1 MIKARDPVAKSKK
14 AKARKYDDSPRAVA
28 MRFRPYEVAVTAER
42 NKTVTPT
49 VTPKAVPG
57 KICPTCGKLFVVAKS
72 DAERQRAYRE
82 RKKGKA

>member
-1 MIKARDPVAKSKK
+1 MIKVKDGIK
-14 AKARKYDDSPRAVA
+14 RK
-28 MRFRPYEVAVTAER
+28 FLPYPEAVTASR
-42 NKTVTPT
+42 NP

-57 KICPTCGKLFVVAKS
+57 KLCPTCGKMVVVAKS